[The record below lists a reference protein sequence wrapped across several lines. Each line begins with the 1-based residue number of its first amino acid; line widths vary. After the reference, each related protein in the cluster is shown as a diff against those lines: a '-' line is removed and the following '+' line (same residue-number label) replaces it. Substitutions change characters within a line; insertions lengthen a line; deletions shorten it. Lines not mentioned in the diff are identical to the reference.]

1 MRVPTARRTFG
12 VGFNM
17 TPMIDIVF
25 LLIVFFLVSSHLASR
40 EVQVDLRLPEATSG
54 DEQTDQAGPRV
65 TINVLPDGTILLAGT
80 RVDPDQLGRR
90 LRVETART
98 RGDLEVRIRS
108 DRSVAYRFV
117 EPVLV
122 ACARVGIWNV
132 SFAVT
137 RRED

>member
-1 MRVPTARRTFG
+1 MRVPTASRTTG

-54 DEQTDQAGPRV
+54 DDPATDLPPRV
-65 TINVLPDGTILLAGT
+65 TINVLAEGTLRLAGT
-80 RVDPDQLGRR
+80 DLDVDQLGQR
-90 LRVETART
+90 LRVEAART
-98 RGDLEVRIRS
+98 ERDIEVRIRS
-108 DRSVAYRFV
+108 DRTVPYRYI

-122 ACARVGIWNV
+122 ACARAGIWNV
-132 SFAVT
+132 SFAVI
-137 RRED
+137 RRES